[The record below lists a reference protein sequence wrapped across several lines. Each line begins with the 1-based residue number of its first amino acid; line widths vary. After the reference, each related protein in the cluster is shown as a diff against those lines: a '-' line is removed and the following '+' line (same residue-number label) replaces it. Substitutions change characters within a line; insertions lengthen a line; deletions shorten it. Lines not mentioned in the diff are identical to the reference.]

1 VIRHRVVQN
10 PNAAAAGQQGYGRV
24 NYTAN
29 RPASARK
36 NRPGLPVKPTCSP
49 RDLNYRYGFGWEPDR
64 SMYRG
69 RTHRF
74 REPGPGVCYA
84 RAVPE
89 RPSLALRLSTYHTRR
104 RNEQRFCR
112 SQDIKIHTPFNVS
125 ISRVQN
131 FAHNIS
137 IPMDKDRNK
146 GVGG

>member
-1 VIRHRVVQN
+1 MQQQQDSKGM
-10 PNAAAAGQQGYGRV
+10 AGLIIPRTGRLQQE
-24 NYTAN
+24 
-29 RPASARK
+29 K

-112 SQDIKIHTPFNVS
+112 SQDIKIHTPLNVS

-131 FAHNIS
+131 CAHNIS
-137 IPMDKDRNK
+137 IPMDKDKNK
-146 GVGG
+146 GVGGWVESWWIV